1 MRTVPTR
8 QGRRSRKYRSLLW
21 CSVVLTSSVPD
32 GSTARHA
39 SCSDR
44 QPPQTSRGGY
54 WTAPQSA
61 QTCNSKRPSAAA
73 AVRPSAARLRQSGG
87 SVGWRV
93 RATGSFLGGLA
104 RAGSCVAPRQDG
116 RGGAQPAV
124 VVDHAETAHH
134 ADAGV
139 GHLVPPAVPVSW
151 RSASVRPR

>member
-32 GSTARHA
+32 GSTARQD

-73 AVRPSAARLRQSGG
+73 AVRPSAARLRQPGG
-87 SVGWRV
+87 S
-93 RATGSFLGGLA
+93 GLA
-104 RAGSCVAPRQDG
+104 RARDRIFLGRLGQGLGHASLRARMAAAVHSPR
-116 RGGAQPAV
+116 
-124 VVDHAETAHH
+124 
-134 ADAGV
+134 
-139 GHLVPPAVPVSW
+139 S
-151 RSASVRPR
+151 